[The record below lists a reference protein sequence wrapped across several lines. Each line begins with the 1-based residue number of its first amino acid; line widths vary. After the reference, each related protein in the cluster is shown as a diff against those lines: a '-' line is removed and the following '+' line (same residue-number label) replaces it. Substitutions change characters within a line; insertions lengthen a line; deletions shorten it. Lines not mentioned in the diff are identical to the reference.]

1 MAIKDEKMRRW
12 QNEARFVGFG
22 RRADDELAP

>member
-1 MAIKDEKMRRW
+1 MAVEDERMKRW
-12 QNEARFVGFG
+12 LKGARFFGFG